1 MTRRS
6 RSAFPVARLGFAAVL
21 GAVLYMGGCGHDEP
35 VGSTAPRQPPALGQ
49 APQDRPG
56 DAPATHDTS
65 RSDVGIAALKPSLV
79 AIFRLIEQRQTDPA
93 RAALGAYQY
102 EHPDDG
108 QAEFLV
114 GLSFH
119 REKRYGLARPHFA
132 RAVELAPRF
141 HAAYHFQGWCLYYLG
156 EPDGARRAFEQHLEY
171 VPTEGDSHF
180 ALGLIDL
187 DGDRLDAAERRFR
200 EAIRLQSGNPR
211 RRADV
216 AKAHAR
222 LGDVYVRRN
231 DLEQAKAELI
241 EATRLYR
248 DHYTA
253 HFKLYRV
260 LTRLGE
266 TAAADAALRDYRAV
280 KQRVRPDH
288 GFPE

>member
-6 RSAFPVARLGFAAVL
+6 RSAFPVARLGFAAGL
-21 GAVLYMGGCGHDEP
+21 GAVLCMGGCGHDEP
-35 VGSTAPRQPPALGQ
+35 AGSTAPHQPPALGQ

-56 DAPATHDTS
+56 DAPATDDTS
-65 RSDVGIAALKPSLV
+65 PSDAGSAALKQPLV
-79 AIFRLIEQRQTDPA
+79 AIFRLIEQHQTDPA
-93 RAALGAYQY
+93 RVALGAYQH

-108 QAEFLV
+108 QAEFLM

-141 HAAYHFQGWCLYYLG
+141 HASYHFQGWCLYYLG
-156 EPDGARRAFEQHLEY
+156 ELDGARRAFEQHLEY
-171 VPTEGDSHF
+171 APTEGDSHF

-200 EAIRLQSGNPR
+200 DAIRLQSGNPR

-231 DLEQAKAELI
+231 DLELAKAELI

-266 TAAADAALRDYRAV
+266 TAAADAALRDYRAI